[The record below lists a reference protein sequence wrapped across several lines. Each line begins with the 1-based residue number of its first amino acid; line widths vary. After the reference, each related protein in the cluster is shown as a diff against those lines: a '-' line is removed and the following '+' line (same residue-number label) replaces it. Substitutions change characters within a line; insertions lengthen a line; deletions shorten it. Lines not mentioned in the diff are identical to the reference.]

1 MRFCPRTLQHVGIE
15 PPTLQLVDDLLHLLS
30 HGQNAK
36 GAFLKGEIE
45 QIKRR
50 GRRMTSEMNDR
61 MYSSVSSTEGE
72 TDGRTDR
79 RRQRSVKCE
88 SYSLLK

>member
-30 HGQNAK
+30 HGQNVK

-61 MYSSVSSTEGE
+61 MDSSVSSTEGE
-72 TDGRTDR
+72 MDGRTDR

>member
-1 MRFCPRTLQHVGIE
+1 MGIE

-30 HGQNAK
+30 HSQNVK

-61 MYSSVSSTEGE
+61 MDSSVSSTEGE
-72 TDGRTDR
+72 MDGRTDR

>member
-1 MRFCPRTLQHVGIE
+1 MGIE

-30 HGQNAK
+30 HSQNAK

-50 GRRMTSEMNDR
+50 GRRMTSEINDR
-61 MYSSVSSTEGE
+61 MDSSVSSTEGE
-72 TDGRTDR
+72 MDGRTDR